1 MNNDI
6 YCANLYPMNAPS
18 AVGTGNTMNLPK
30 DVTYFGR
37 LITLPTKK

>member
-18 AVGTGNTMNLPK
+18 E
-30 DVTYFGR
+30 VTYFGR